1 MLEILEQALKPAG
14 CEISVRANNLMC
26 SISVT
31 KDNVELY
38 EITSY
43 NTPKGFPDQKDIQT
57 LIDETAMT
65 VLAEMTGK
73 GIQSINLN

>member
-1 MLEILEQALKPAG
+1 MLEILEEALRPAG
-14 CEISVRANNLMC
+14 CEISVKANHLMC

-31 KDNVELY
+31 KDSIELY

-43 NTPKGFPDQKDIQT
+43 NVPHEFPNKKDIQT

-73 GIQSINLN
+73 GIQSISLN